1 MADKR
6 IRVGRPEEKFIYIDK
21 SVGKL
26 LPAAGEAELKV
37 LLYALCEQEFSVAE
51 AAAYLKI
58 TAGEVESALCFWRGA
73 QLLDTAEAEKP
84 AAHAK
89 INLFQSYDGE
99 LLAKQVEENATF
111 KTLCE
116 FMEKK
121 LEKLLNKNDLN
132 SLFYLF
138 DYVGLSA
145 EYIMALTEYC
155 VQKGKG
161 SMQYILKTA
170 LGKADDGV
178 DTYEKL
184 EEWLRRKR
192 SADDSVR
199 RLAAACGWGDRELT
213 ANEKKYV
220 RRWFEEEQ
228 ASYELVHLAYE
239 KTVDSIG
246 KVKLAYMNKILESW
260 FEKGYQTPED
270 VNHDRQAPKKKDGA
284 EAGSSFDA
292 DDFFAAAVKKGMS
305 SDDE

>member
-89 INLFQSYDGE
+89 ISLFQSYDGE

-138 DYVGLSA
+138 DYVGCPPNTLWRSPN
-145 EYIMALTEYC
+145 
-155 VQKGKG
+155 
-161 SMQYILKTA
+161 TA
-170 LGKADDGV
+170 SRRARAV
-178 DTYEKL
+178 CSTYS
-184 EEWLRRKR
+184 RPR
-192 SADDSVR
+192 SARRTTAWTPMKSWR
-199 RLAAACGWGDRELT
+199 NGCAASARPTTASGRLAAACGWGDRELT

-270 VNHDRQAPKKKDGA
+270 VNNDRQAPKKKGRRGGRL
-284 EAGSSFDA
+284 ELRCGRLLCRRRE
-292 DDFFAAAVKKGMS
+292 KRN
-305 SDDE
+305 EQR

>member
-1 MADKR
+1 M
-6 IRVGRPEEKFIYIDK
+6 
-21 SVGKL
+21 
-26 LPAAGEAELKV
+26 

-89 INLFQSYDGE
+89 ISLFQSYDGE

-199 RLAAACGWGDRELT
+199 PSRRGLRLGRPRADGQREEIRPPL
-213 ANEKKYV
+213 V
-220 RRWFEEEQ
+220 RGGAGQLRAGAPCLRKNGGFHRQGQ
-228 ASYELVHLAYE
+228 ARVYE
-239 KTVDSIG
+239 
-246 KVKLAYMNKILESW
+246 
-260 FEKGYQTPED
+260 
-270 VNHDRQAPKKKDGA
+270 
-284 EAGSSFDA
+284 
-292 DDFFAAAVKKGMS
+292 
-305 SDDE
+305 

>member
-89 INLFQSYDGE
+89 ISLFQSYDGE

-213 ANEKKYV
+213 ANEKK
-220 RRWFEEEQ
+220 
-228 ASYELVHLAYE
+228 
-239 KTVDSIG
+239 
-246 KVKLAYMNKILESW
+246 
-260 FEKGYQTPED
+260 
-270 VNHDRQAPKKKDGA
+270 
-284 EAGSSFDA
+284 
-292 DDFFAAAVKKGMS
+292 
-305 SDDE
+305 